1 MPSLTERQSVV
12 ESCRD
17 TMAHI
22 QVAVAIFD
30 SGNEVRGRSEAVAAI
45 VADRFRVIQKACQR
59 VAKLQVKTLAEAA
72 LEDGLHCVIAAGARA
87 AIKRDGGHTLHAA
100 VEAAQ
105 RVEVRCRCRRVRCSV
120 SP

>member
-59 VAKLQVKTLAEAA
+59 VAKLQIKTLAKAT
-72 LEDGLHCVIAAGARA
+72 LENCLHRVIAAGTRA
-87 AIKRDGGHTLHAA
+87 AIKRDRGYQRHATC
-100 VEAAQ
+100 EAAK
-105 RVEVRCRCRRVRCSV
+105 RVEGGVRRR
-120 SP
+120 